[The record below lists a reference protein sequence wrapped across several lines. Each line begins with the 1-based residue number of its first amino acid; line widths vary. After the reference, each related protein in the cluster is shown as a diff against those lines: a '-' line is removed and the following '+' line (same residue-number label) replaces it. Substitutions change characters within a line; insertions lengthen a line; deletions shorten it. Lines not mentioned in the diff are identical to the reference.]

1 MTFAVNNL
9 HPGRKYANY
18 IGGFP
23 TWVQKLEHG
32 PQAKKLTIGVVG
44 ALALSAVLSG
54 ILFSTNTLPATVTP
68 ENEAKHLA
76 WMKFNNVNPI
86 FGVSSKK

>member
-1 MTFAVNNL
+1 M
-9 HPGRKYANY
+9 GS
-18 IGGFP
+18 GGSRP
-23 TWVQKLEHG
+23 LWSSGKTVDHWVDEMEPSAGLTVKLISELG
-32 PQAKKLTIGVVG
+32 FRV